1 MAVTFAMKLLEPF
14 VSVQACLLFRVG
26 TKIAH
31 VVISEDDDLD
41 PSV

>member
-1 MAVTFAMKLLEPF
+1 MALTFAMQMLEPF
-14 VSVQACLLFRVG
+14 VSNQACSLFRVG

-31 VVISEDDDLD
+31 VVISGDDDLD

>member
-1 MAVTFAMKLLEPF
+1 MAVTFTMNMLPF
-14 VSVQACLLFRVG
+14 VSVQACSLFRVG

-31 VVISEDDDLD
+31 VVISGDDDLD

>member
-1 MAVTFAMKLLEPF
+1 MAVTSAVKMLEPF
-14 VSVQACLLFRVG
+14 VSVQACSMFRVG

-31 VVISEDDDLD
+31 VVVSGDDDLD